1 MPGVGVIEISSSC
14 DLSVFFSQVDPHH
27 AEGGGDAPE
36 ESLSSSIGELW
47 LDIDKLDQVN
57 RGATFVGVLR

>member
-1 MPGVGVIEISSSC
+1 MPSVGVIEISSSC
-14 DLSVFFSQVDPHH
+14 DLSVFSQVDPHH

-47 LDIDKLDQVN
+47 PDIDKLDQVN